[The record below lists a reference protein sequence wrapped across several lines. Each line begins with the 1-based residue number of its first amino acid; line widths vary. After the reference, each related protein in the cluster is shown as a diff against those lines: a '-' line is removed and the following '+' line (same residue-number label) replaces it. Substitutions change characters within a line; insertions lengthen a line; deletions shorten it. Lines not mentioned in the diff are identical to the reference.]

1 MGRKNQYGYQE
12 YRGRGGGR
20 GRMVLLFIIALLA
33 VLLAAGTAFY
43 LLVDIEYTPNGMVI
57 HWPWAQE
64 SETPPPPTAPP
75 PELPSVA
82 VEVVEPSPTPEPT
95 PTPTP
100 EPTYNPIAAVTVTTA
115 QLRDG
120 SAAQAVAAAGGN
132 ALVVEMKGI
141 KGRLAWQSQA
151 ELAATLWA
159 NAADD
164 RTAPAVR
171 ELAESTELY
180 LVARVQ
186 CFRDPLMA
194 SSWVGTLMTRGGNL
208 WHDAQGVG
216 WSSPA
221 SRDAVDYLSQLCLE
235 LAEMGFDEIL
245 LDSAGYPDFGEV
257 NVLATG
263 DNRPEDRTVPVAA
276 FWARLSEELAE
287 KGTALSVQTTED
299 ALRGDNAFSGAT
311 AANLARYAARV
322 WLPAPVKGSDY
333 AAILS
338 NVGLDNAAARIV
350 VKNAASGSWYK

>member
-57 HWPWAQE
+57 HWPWVQE
-64 SETPPPPTAPP
+64 SEAPQPTPTPPP
-75 PELPSVA
+75 LPSVS
-82 VEVVEPSPTPEPT
+82 VEVVDPSPSVEPT

-100 EPTYNPIAAVTVTTA
+100 EPVYEPIAAVTVTTA

-141 KGRLAWQSQA
+141 KGRLEWQSETA
-151 ELAATLWA
+151 LAAALWA
-159 NAADD
+159 NAADNL
-164 RTAPAVR
+164 TAQAVG
-171 ELAESTELY
+171 ELAENSDLY
-180 LVARVQ
+180 LVARIQ

-194 SSWVGTLMTRGGNL
+194 SGWVGSLMTRGGNL

-221 SRDAVDYLSQLCLE
+221 SREAVDYLSALCLE

-257 NVLATG
+257 NVLAVG
-263 DNRPEDRTVPVAA
+263 ENRPEDRTVPVSA
-276 FWARLSEELAE
+276 FWARLSGELEE
-287 KGTALSVQTTED
+287 KGVALSIQTTED

-311 AANLARYAARV
+311 AAGMAQYAARV

-333 AAILS
+333 ASILA
-338 NVGLDNAAARIV
+338 NAGMDNTAARVV
-350 VKNAASGSWYK
+350 VKDAASGSWYK